1 MKLNQT
7 LGIVGLAVLVSV
19 GANATMIKTNDA
31 VIKVDA
37 GGLDLGSE
45 RGQEILYHRLQ
56 NAAKQI
62 CGSTNLNRVGSV
74 ARVLSNKSCYKETLD
89 EAVKSVGVR
98 GLEVLHRRS
107 S

>member
-1 MKLNQT
+1 MKLSHT
-7 LGIVGLAVLVSV
+7 LGTVGLTILLSV

-37 GGLDLGSE
+37 EGLDLNSK

-62 CGSTNLNRVGSV
+62 CGSSNLSQVGSI
-74 ARVLSNKSCYKETLD
+74 ARVLANKSCYKETLD
-89 EAVKSVGVR
+89 AAVQNTGVPEM
-98 GLEVLHRRS
+98 EVFHKQS